1 MKRSEALKLIKYKL
15 ENVKMSETWE
25 DQILTTVEEIGMLP
39 PEVGDPID
47 HNQYWEPED
56 APE

>member
-39 PEVGDPID
+39 PGSR
-47 HNQYWEPED
+47 
-56 APE
+56 